1 MPRAYASGIVAAPV
15 EKVWSLLREFNA
27 LPSWH
32 SGIGSSDI
40 VEGTDGVC
48 GCVRTLGLGG
58 DSSVSE
64 RLLALDDHTRT
75 TTYTF
80 TDPGPF
86 AVRNYVATVHALPV
100 TTDGST
106 FVEWYADFEAA
117 AEDEQQLTET
127 FAGGVFAG
135 GIADVAAHFA

>member
-1 MPRAYASGIVAAPV
+1 MPRAYASGIVHAPV
-15 EKVWSLLREFNA
+15 EKVWSILREFNA

-32 SGIGSSDI
+32 SAIETSEI

-58 DSSVSE
+58 GGSVSE
-64 RLLALDDHTRT
+64 RLLALDDRNRT

-80 TDPGPF
+80 TDSGPF
-86 AVRNYVATVHALPV
+86 AVRSYFATIHATPL
-100 TTDGST
+100 TTDGTT
-106 FVEWYADFEAA
+106 FVEWYTDFEAA

-135 GIADVAAHFA
+135 GIAALAAHLG